1 MLTLGSDVSSS
12 IRDLTK
18 SRLDIFEENM
28 TEEEKQNRRNWRQP
42 GQANPESKGFKERVY
57 EFWSADRALSRGNAT
72 STTTDTTQ
80 PGLNTSTTSLTTT
93 ATTDRAAYS
102 QYHQWT
108 YRFWC
113 TDPTHLNPSSTT
125 TIF

>member
-42 GQANPESKGFKERVY
+42 GQANPESKGLKRESMNSGPQIGPLA
-57 EFWSADRALSRGNAT
+57 EAMPPQPPP
-72 STTTDTTQ
+72 TQ
-80 PGLNTSTTSLTTT
+80 PNPALI
-93 ATTDRAAYS
+93 
-102 QYHQWT
+102 HQQ
-108 YRFWC
+108 
-113 TDPTHLNPSSTT
+113 LA
-125 TIF
+125 